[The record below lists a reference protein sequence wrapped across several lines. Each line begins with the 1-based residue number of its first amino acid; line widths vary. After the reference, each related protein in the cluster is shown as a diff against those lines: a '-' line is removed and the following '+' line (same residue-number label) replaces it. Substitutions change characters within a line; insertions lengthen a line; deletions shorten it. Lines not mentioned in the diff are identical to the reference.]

1 MRLKAWILV
10 LLKINQGF
18 NSHQL
23 ERSNSPLK
31 LKNYSILS
39 MMADNSIS
47 NRLLEIA
54 RLDQTDHLVRPP
66 KKKSCKWVN
75 NPI

>member
-18 NSHQL
+18 NSHQA

-31 LKNYSILS
+31 LKNYFILS
-39 MMADNSIS
+39 MMADNSIL

-54 RLDQTDHLVRPP
+54 LQAPTDHLVRPQ
-66 KKKSCKWVN
+66 KKKSFKWVN